1 MRLSRSKKSDGHVL
15 HLRNIDSSSEDEAPK
30 KKNKPNSQQKTTR
43 KNSQGSCNQ
52 NNNLSTKQIKLTKES
67 CIELDKCP
75 NSLEDFKKVV
85 TKRKV
90 KVCPAEELQKIADNI
105 NPVSKIRKRGKR
117 NKKPKVIS

>member
-30 KKNKPNSQQKTTR
+30 KKKPNSQQKTTR
-43 KNSQGSCNQ
+43 KNNQSSCKQ